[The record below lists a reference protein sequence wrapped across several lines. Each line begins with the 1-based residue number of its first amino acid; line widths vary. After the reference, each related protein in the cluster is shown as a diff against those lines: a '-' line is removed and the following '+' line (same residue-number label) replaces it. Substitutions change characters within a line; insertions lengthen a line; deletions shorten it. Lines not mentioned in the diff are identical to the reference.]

1 MKVYLDTCSLQR
13 PLDDQTQLRI
23 RLETEAVL
31 GLISLIE
38 SGVLEL
44 VSSEVLLY
52 ECRRNANPIRQRSA
66 QAILAQARHFV
77 QLTSGIQARA
87 QQLNGSGLMALDAL
101 HLAAAEAAQADY
113 FCTCDDKLLRK
124 ARQFGGIIPKPVTPI
139 ELLVE
144 IENDN

>member
-31 GLISLIE
+31 GLITLIE
-38 SGVLEL
+38 NGVLEL

-77 QLTSGIQARA
+77 PVTPGIQARA
-87 QQLNGSGLMALDAL
+87 QQLNVNGLMPLDAL
-101 HLAAAEAAQADY
+101 HVAAAEAAQADY

-124 ARQFGGIIPKPVTPI
+124 ARQLGVLIPKPVTPI